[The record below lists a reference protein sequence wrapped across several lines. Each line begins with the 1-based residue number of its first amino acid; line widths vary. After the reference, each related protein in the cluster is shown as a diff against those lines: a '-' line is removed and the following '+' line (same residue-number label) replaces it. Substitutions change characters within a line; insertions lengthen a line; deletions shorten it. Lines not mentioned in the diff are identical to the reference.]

1 MEIGLIR
8 LVEAGKLLPIEQAL
22 ANLAGA
28 PEQAPPPAA
37 PAGGRPTAAPTL
49 FSGPEPPRAS
59 AAWKEK
65 LRAAFAQLGMQ
76 FSADAI
82 EHSEVAESDGTLE
95 VRTPKDFA
103 MAMRPVDVE
112 RAIKQL
118 GGDRRRIR
126 ITFVEAE
133 TLAPPAATEAESAD
147 QLTRRALEHPEVQ
160 RFREAFPGA
169 EVRGVRNLKE

>member
-1 MEIGLIR
+1 MEMGLIR

-22 ANLAGA
+22 ANLGAA
-28 PEQAPPPAA
+28 PEQAPPPHTS
-37 PAGGRPTAAPTL
+37 PGGRPAAAPTL
-49 FSGPEPPRAS
+49 FSPPEPPQAS

-82 EHSEVAESDGTLE
+82 EHSEVAESNGTLE

-112 RAIKQL
+112 RAVKHL
-118 GGDRRRIR
+118 GGERRKIR

-133 TLAPPAATEAESAD
+133 AVTPAAPGAESSD
-147 QLTRRALEHPEVQ
+147 ELTRRALEHPEVQ

-169 EVRGVRNLKE
+169 EVRGVRDLKE